1 MVSRTL
7 QARSCSTTC
16 LESHLAHR
24 GADPELGTPQT
35 MQGKRDREWR
45 DSSVP
50 QIPHPLPPG
59 THTKGCFPL
68 SGLMQWMEWGAVLP
82 STSISR
88 ASEALNCRGQGRGG
102 SGPAGTPGGS
112 RRSPGHTELLAG
124 PAHLPPPS
132 PIPGWRGTSCS
143 SGSWAGTCGQSSRAP
158 WPRWTCGAAGTSPSS
173 RRSSVR
179 RADCPERA
187 VRAGQSHH
195 QEPPPQNSPTQRHS
209 PDVPHPAV
217 PLLLPAPGTALCTFP
232 GELRSLPRCSLPSA
246 RCREGGREKQQH
258 HRCGSSRT
266 LKD

>member
-1 MVSRTL
+1 MEGQQCPTDSPSPPARYSHEGLFPTVGFDASDGVGGGAAQHLRQPGQRGFELQGTRQGGLRASRN
-7 QARSCSTTC
+7 ARG
-16 LESHLAHR
+16 LKEVPRAHR
-24 GADPELGTPQT
+24 APGWASTP
-35 MQGKRDREWR
+35 
-45 DSSVP
+45 S
-50 QIPHPLPPG
+50 
-59 THTKGCFPL
+59 
-68 SGLMQWMEWGAVLP
+68 
-82 STSISR
+82 
-88 ASEALNCRGQGRGG
+88 
-102 SGPAGTPGGS
+102 
-112 RRSPGHTELLAG
+112 
-124 PAHLPPPS
+124 PPS

-143 SGSWAGTCGQSSRAP
+143 SGSWAGICGQSSRAP
-158 WPRWTCGAAGTSPSS
+158 WPRWTCGTAGTSPSS

-187 VRAGQSHH
+187 VRARQSHH
-195 QEPPPQNSPTQRHS
+195 QEPRPQNPPTQRHS